1 MIKIPH
7 RHQDTEAGLHRRYEV
22 RPLDKQTREPK
33 EPDQGAVY
41 FVLRLDHEC
50 SDPVHLKAC
59 HVAALAY
66 ARSCGNDRL
75 ASDLRELV
83 AFHAGVKV
91 AKEIVSEIEP

>member
-1 MIKIPH
+1 MITIPN

-33 EPDQGAVY
+33 EPDAGAVY
-41 FVLRLDHEC
+41 FVLRLDHGC
-50 SDPVHLKAC
+50 HDPNHLKAC

-66 ARSCGNDRL
+66 ARAIGNDRM
-75 ASDLRELV
+75 ASDMRELV

-91 AKEIVSEIEP
+91 AKEIVSEIE